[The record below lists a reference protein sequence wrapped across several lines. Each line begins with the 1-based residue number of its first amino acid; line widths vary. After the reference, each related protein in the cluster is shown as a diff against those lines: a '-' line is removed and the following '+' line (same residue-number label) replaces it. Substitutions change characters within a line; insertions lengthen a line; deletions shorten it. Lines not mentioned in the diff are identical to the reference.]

1 MRDCSEIIYRVFT
14 AGEGTFAEIVLN
26 RPHAANAMSP
36 AMLRELNEV
45 LDDVAKTQQ
54 RMLLITGSGRNF
66 CAGADL
72 RWMKES
78 GAVGQA
84 QNVVE
89 AKLLSRFFAKL
100 ASLPMPVVALVN
112 GAAFGGAVG
121 LVACCDYAIASTAA
135 KFCLS
140 EVRIGLVPALILPYL
155 LPKIPRTFLA
165 RAGLTGT
172 VFTAEEAQQQGLVT
186 KVISYDAFKKEL
198 LAELNALLQCA
209 PQAQTRFKKLLA
221 EICPPQTASHA
232 QAAIDA
238 LTAARAADE
247 AKTGIAAFFAKQ
259 QPPWVVKLDD
269 NWTETTYGT

>member
-1 MRDCSEIIYRVFT
+1 MHNYSEIIYRVFT

-36 AMLRELNEV
+36 AMLRELNKV

-54 RMLLITGSGRNF
+54 RLLLITGSGRNF

-78 GAVGQA
+78 GAMGQA

-89 AKLLSRFFAKL
+89 AKLLARSFDKL

-155 LPKIPRTFLA
+155 LHKMPRTFLA

-186 KVISYDAFKKEL
+186 KVIPSDAFKKEL
-198 LAELNALLQCA
+198 PAELNTLLQCA

-221 EICPPQTASHA
+221 EICPLQTSPHA
-232 QAAIDA
+232 KAAIAA
-238 LTAARAADE
+238 LTAARASDE
-247 AKTGIAAFFAKQ
+247 AKTGIDAFFTKQ
-259 QPPWVVKLDD
+259 QPPWVTKLDD
-269 NWTETTYGT
+269 NWTETTYGA